1 MCIPHR
7 AKGEFIAAG
16 QTPGKDFLCVPAPGT
31 AEAYTYNV
39 DSFAMFQLKGW
50 EAQKAQGYLAYLL
63 MGKDFQE
70 RFNLRKGSIP
80 VRLNM
85 PLDRFDDCAKV
96 SARDFA
102 ATSRS
107 GALVPSV
114 AHGMA
119 LTPAQQASMRKLVS
133 DFWNNDKLTVS
144 EVQSQLT
151 ALSAPS
157 QKSY

>member
-1 MCIPHR
+1 
-7 AKGEFIAAG
+7 
-16 QTPGKDFLCVPAPGT
+16 
-31 AEAYTYNV
+31 
-39 DSFAMFQLKGW
+39 
-50 EAQKAQGYLAYLL
+50 
-63 MGKDFQE
+63 
-70 RFNLRKGSIP
+70 
-80 VRLNM
+80 M

-119 LTPAQQASMRKLVS
+119 LTPVQQASMRKLVS

-157 QKSY
+157 QKSP